1 MKNRKGFALIISLV
15 LVIGI
20 VLPGTLA
27 LSTDQ
32 AATNGELTVTEETPT
47 PTPEVTETP
56 TPTPEV
62 TETPTPTE
70 EPEPTE
76 TPVPSETTGNNPP
89 VDPQPDATNG
99 GTGTGAENGG
109 SSEENSGKDP
119 ASMTDAELYAHV
131 KQLTTDEEIEAFLK
145 QLPEARVNA
154 LIAYAQA
161 QEPTVVPKT
170 EVFTDAGPFMP
181 PVNVAT
187 WRKMLR
193 ARAATGV
200 TADNGLELSKTATAN
215 GNDSYTIR
223 MEAYTTGT
231 VTTSTKTVPVDI
243 VLVLDQSGSMAYDFN
258 GERLTDWWGN
268 ISNENIPKTRQYAM
282 KQAVNNFIDKV
293 NEKYTEEADH
303 RMAIV
308 TFNSGASTLQG
319 WINVNEDGKGTLQ
332 TAINDLPVIPSG
344 ATNVAAGMERAE
356 NLMGSGYNYTGA
368 NTQRQKVV
376 IVFTDGV
383 PTTQTNFNVDVAN
396 GAISSANALKNS
408 GVTIYSV
415 GIFKGADPNKI
426 HGDYYYR
433 AVVADTPCDGSVKS
447 YWGTTKLSSSN
458 ANDFADPD
466 VPAGNRFLNYISNN
480 YTAENIGLRFDDSDG
495 LVGGY
500 KWIITANYA
509 GSNAGYY
516 LTADNAAGLNSIF
529 QTISDQ
535 IQTANIDLGSE
546 TVVKDTVSPYFDVP
560 AKTTDIKLYTA
571 SAKGNGTFEKPQNA
585 PSDVKATISGN
596 AVSVTG
602 FDFNANFVSNTAKSD
617 GSYGKKLIIEFTVTP
632 KAGFLG
638 GNDVPTNDWQNTGV
652 YDKSGA
658 EVEEFADATTTP
670 TVNVPID
677 NVTVTAQDKNVYLK
691 GEVTADQLKDGSEI
705 SVGGVKLDL
714 SKATDA
720 EKPYGLD
727 LWQTEYVDITV
738 TVKGKNGNPISDKL
752 DNLTDDTTYTVTV
765 KVSPKTVGTST
776 HEKGEAA
783 TAKTGVND
791 PAANIYVFKPELTF
805 KDSTAYYGEN
815 VPTNNDYSGNKVGS
829 ETWKHGETKSTDSG
843 VTMIGNAPELQF
855 EYKPE
860 SGVDASNEISTKKDI
875 PVSVDVRVDGMAAN
889 ESLNDFITFQHQNCN
904 PACDWNETELDG
916 NPAFLLH
923 VKTCTLTITKQ
934 DGADGEP
941 YVFDIY
947 KDDDKYSEVT
957 VKGNGTETLVELP
970 VGTYTIK
977 EDTGWSW
984 RFNPNPSYSGNVIL
998 SKDKTSGTITCTNTK
1013 NNDQWLNGF
1022 SDVKKNIFGVN
1033 D

>member
-1 MKNRKGFALIISLV
+1 MKNKKGFALIVSLV
-15 LVIGI
+15 LVIGV

-193 ARAATGV
+193 ARAA
-200 TADNGLELSKTATAN
+200 DNGLELSKTATAN

-258 GERLTDWWGN
+258 GESLTDWNGN

-282 KQAVNNFIDKV
+282 KQAVNNFISSV
-293 NEKYTEEADH
+293 SEKYSSEADH
-303 RMAIV
+303 RISVV
-308 TFNSGASTLQG
+308 TFDSSAFTLQG
-319 WINVNEDGKGTLQ
+319 WTNVNEDGKGTLQ
-332 TAINDLPVIPSG
+332 TAINGLPVSPSG
-344 ATNVAAGMERAE
+344 ATNVAAGMEQAE

-383 PTTQTNFNVDVAN
+383 PTTSSDFDTNVAN
-396 GAISSANALKNS
+396 VAIAAAKTMKDN
-408 GVTIYSV
+408 GVTVYSV
-415 GIFKGADPNKI
+415 GIFGGADPSQLYGATSFDK
-426 HGDYYYR
+426 
-433 AVVADTPCDGSVKS
+433 TSDGSVGS
-447 YWGTTKLSSSN
+447 YW
-458 ANDFADPD
+458 ANFSVWMIGDVKKYD
-466 VPAGNRFLNYISNN
+466 VPAGNRFLNYLSSNFVSASDIGIEN
-480 YTAENIGLRFDDSDG
+480 YKATIWGIGYHGWKITQNFDQTA
-495 LVGGY
+495 
-500 KWIITANYA
+500 
-509 GSNAGYY
+509 SNYY
-516 LTADNAAGLNSIF
+516 LTANDSGSLNTIF
-529 QTISDQ
+529 QTISEN
-535 IQTANIDLGSE
+535 IQSANIDLGSE

-560 AKTTDIKLYTA
+560 AETTDIKLYTA
-571 SAKGNGTFEKPQNA
+571 SAKENGTFEKPQNA

-602 FDFNANFVSNTAKSD
+602 FDFNANFVSDTAKSD

-632 KAGFLG
+632 KADFLG

-658 EVEEFADATTTP
+658 EVKKFADATTTP
-670 TVNVPID
+670 TVNVPIKK
-677 NVTVTAQDKNVYLK
+677 VTVTAQDKNVYLK
-691 GEVTADQLKDGSEI
+691 GEVNADQLKDGCEI
-705 SVGGVKLDL
+705 SVGDVPLDL
-714 SKATDA
+714 TRDN
-720 EKPYGLD
+720 YGLEA
-727 LWQTEYVDITV
+727 WQTKYVNITV
-738 TVKGKNGNPISDKL
+738 EVKDNAGNPISDKL
-752 DNLTDDTTYTVTV
+752 ENLTDDTTYTVEVTV
-765 KVSPKTVGTST
+765 APKKPGTST
-776 HEKGEAA
+776 TEKGDAA

-805 KDSTAYYGEN
+805 KDSTAYYGET
-815 VPTNNDYSGNKVGS
+815 VPTNNNYSGNQVGTEKWMHDGTAAVPS
-829 ETWKHGETKSTDSG
+829 EMLGEKPTLDISFTPDESKLKDGKYTKQDVPVAAT
-843 VTMIGNAPELQF
+843 VKIGTENVNDYTTFVHQDCTTACGWETPA
-855 EYKPE
+855 KP
-860 SGVDASNEISTKKDI
+860 GA
-875 PVSVDVRVDGMAAN
+875 
-889 ESLNDFITFQHQNCN
+889 
-904 PACDWNETELDG
+904 
-916 NPAFLLH
+916 PAFLIH
-923 VKTCTLTITKQ
+923 IQTCTLTITKQ

-941 YVFDIY
+941 YVFDIC
-947 KDDDKYSEVT
+947 KDGEKYSEVT
-957 VKGNGTETLVELP
+957 IVGNDTQTLYELP
-970 VGTYTIK
+970 VGNYTIV
-977 EDTGWSW
+977 ENEGWSW
-984 RFNPNPSYSGNVIL
+984 RYSADNGGIAAL
-998 SKDKTSGTITCTNTK
+998 TAQYPTGSITCTNTK
-1013 NNDQWLNGF
+1013 TKDQWLNGF
-1022 SDVKKNIFGVN
+1022 SNVEKNVFDVN

>member
-1 MKNRKGFALIISLV
+1 MKSRKGFALIISLV
-15 LVIGI
+15 LAIGI

-56 TPTPEV
+56 TPT
-62 TETPTPTE
+62 E

-76 TPVPSETTGNNPP
+76 TPVPSETTGNNLP

-258 GERLTDWWGN
+258 GKSLADRLGN
-268 ISNENIPKTRQYAM
+268 IPNENIPKTRQYAM

-308 TFNSGASTLQG
+308 TFNSGVSTLQG
-319 WINVNEDGKGTLQ
+319 WTNVNEDGKGTLQ
-332 TAINDLPVIPSG
+332 NAINGLPVSPSG
-344 ATNVAAGMERAE
+344 ATNVAAGMEQAE
-356 NLMGSGYNYTGA
+356 NLMGSGYSYAGT

-376 IVFTDGV
+376 VVFTDGV

-433 AVVADTPCDGSVKS
+433 AVIADTPCDGSVNS
-447 YWGTTKLSSSN
+447 YWGTTNLSSSN

-480 YTAENIGLRFDDSDG
+480 YTAANIGLRFDGSDG
-495 LVGGY
+495 VLGGY

-535 IQTANIDLGSE
+535 IQTANIDLGNQ
-546 TVVKDTVSPYFDVP
+546 TVVKDTVSPYFDAP
-560 AKTTDIKLYTA
+560 ADASGIELYTA
-571 SAKGNGTFEKPQNA
+571 AAKKGGSFEA
-585 PSDVKATISGN
+585 DVPASGVTATIENN
-596 AVSVTG
+596 AVTVTG
-602 FDFNANFVSNTAKSD
+602 FDFNANFVSDTAKSD

-632 KAGFLG
+632 KDGFLG
-638 GNDVPTNDWQNTGV
+638 GNDVPTNDWENTAV
-652 YDKSGA
+652 YDKDGNL
-658 EVEEFADATTTP
+658 VEKFADATTTP

-677 NVTVTAQDKNVYLK
+677 NVTVTATDKNVYLK
-691 GEVTADQLKDGSEI
+691 GEVTADQLKDGAKI
-705 SVGGVKLDL
+705 SVGGVELDL
-714 SKATDA
+714 SKATDT
-720 EKPYGLD
+720 EKPYGLEA
-727 LWQTEYVDITV
+727 WQTKYVNITV
-738 TVKGKNGNPISDKL
+738 EVKDNAGNVISDKL
-752 DNLTDDTTYTVTV
+752 ADLTDDTTYTVTV
-765 KVSPKTVGTST
+765 TVSPKTTVPTST
-776 HEKGEAA
+776 EGTK
-783 TAKTGVND
+783 AKEQSGTND
-791 PAANIYVFKPELTF
+791 PKAKINVFKPELTF

-815 VPTNNDYSGNKVGS
+815 VPTSNDYSGNKVS
-829 ETWKHGETKSTDSG
+829 EKWMHGNTVSTDAD
-843 VTMIGNAPELQF
+843 VTMFGDKPTLDITYAPDGSKLDNGK
-855 EYKPE
+855 Y
-860 SGVDASNEISTKKDI
+860 TKQDV
-875 PVSVDVRVDGMAAN
+875 PVSATVKIGEENVNGYTAF
-889 ESLNDFITFQHQNCN
+889 LHQDCN
-904 PACDWNETELDG
+904 PACGWTTPNPNNGD
-916 NPAFLLH
+916 PAFLLH

-934 DGADGEP
+934 GGADGEP

-984 RFNPNPSYSGNVIL
+984 RYSANNGGSAAL
-998 SKDKTSGTITCTNTK
+998 TAQYPTGSITCTNTK
-1013 NNDQWLNGF
+1013 TKDQWLNGF
-1022 SDVKKNIFGVN
+1022 SNVEKNISDGSHN
-1033 D
+1033 N

>member
-1 MKNRKGFALIISLV
+1 MKSRKGFALIISLV
-15 LVIGI
+15 LAIGI

-56 TPTPEV
+56 TPT
-62 TETPTPTE
+62 E

-76 TPVPSETTGNNPP
+76 TPVPSETTGNNLP

-243 VLVLDQSGSMAYDFN
+243 VLVLDQSGSMAYDFK
-258 GERLTDWWGN
+258 GESLT
-268 ISNENIPKTRQYAM
+268 ETRQYAM

-308 TFNSGASTLQG
+308 TFNSEASTLQG
-319 WINVNEDGKGTLQ
+319 WINVNKDGKGTLQ
-332 TAINDLPVIPSG
+332 NAINDLPVSPSG
-344 ATNVAAGMERAE
+344 ATNVAAGMKQAE

-383 PTTQTNFNVDVAN
+383 PTTNTDFDTTVATSAIASAKN
-396 GAISSANALKNS
+396 LKDAGAT
-408 GVTIYSV
+408 VYTI
-415 GIFKGADPNKI
+415 GIFSGANPGELYGASGFNTNSDGTVGSQWIKDTWGLFP
-426 HGDYYYR
+426 GTDFPE
-433 AVVADTPCDGSVKS
+433 ADR
-447 YWGTTKLSSSN
+447 
-458 ANDFADPD
+458 
-466 VPAGNRFLNYISNN
+466 PAGNRFLNYLSSNCPE
-480 YTAENIGLRFDDSDG
+480 AVSVGLERSTKG
-495 LVGGY
+495 LGIVHY
-500 KWIITANYA
+500 KITYKITANSPRTD
-509 GSNAGYY
+509 SNYY
-516 LTADNAAGLNSIF
+516 LTANDSGSLNTIF
-529 QTISDQ
+529 QTISEN
-535 IQTANIDLGSE
+535 IQSANIDLGSE
-546 TVVKDTVSPYFDVP
+546 TVVKDTVSPYFDAP
-560 AKTTDIKLYTA
+560 ADASGIELYTA
-571 SAKGNGTFEKPQNA
+571 AAKKGGSFEA
-585 PSDVKATISGN
+585 DVPASGVTATIENN
-596 AVSVTG
+596 AVTVTG
-602 FDFNANFVSNTAKSD
+602 FDFNANFVSDTAKSD

-632 KAGFLG
+632 KDGFLG
-638 GNDVPTNDWQNTGV
+638 GNDVPTNDWENTAV
-652 YDKSGA
+652 YDKDGNL
-658 EVEEFADATTTP
+658 VEKFADATTTP

-677 NVTVTAQDKNVYLK
+677 NVTVTATDKNVYLK

-705 SVGGVKLDL
+705 SVGDVELDL
-714 SKATDA
+714 SKATDTD
-720 EKPYGLD
+720 KPYGLD
-727 LWQTEYVDITV
+727 PWQTEYVNITV
-738 TVKGKNGNPISDKL
+738 TVKDEVGKPISDKL
-752 DNLTDDTTYTVTV
+752 DNLTDDTTYTVEVT
-765 KVSPKTVGTST
+765 VSPKTEGTST
-776 HEKGEAA
+776 AAKGEAA
-783 TAKTGVND
+783 TAKTGANNL
-791 PAANIYVFKPELTF
+791 AANINVFKPKLTY
-805 KDSTAYYGEN
+805 KDSEVYYGDTA
-815 VPTNNDYSGNKVGS
+815 PDCTGNLTQTK
-829 ETWKHGETKSTDSG
+829 WKHGETLSDAEG
-843 VTMIGNAPELQF
+843 VTMIGTAPTLDPT
-855 EYKPE
+855 YTPE
-860 SGVDASNEISTKKDI
+860 AGKIADGKINTKEDI
-875 PVSVDVRVDGMAAN
+875 SVDVSVKIGTD
-889 ESLNDFITFQHQNCN
+889 DVTTYTTFQHTDCTGKTCTL
-904 PACDWNETELDG
+904 PAGAE
-916 NPAFLLH
+916 FFLH
-923 VKTCTLTITKQ
+923 VKTCTLTVQKTGG
-934 DGADGEP
+934 DSNEP
-941 YVFDIY
+941 YVFNIY
-947 KDDDKYSEVT
+947 KDNVKYSEVT
-957 VKGNGTETLVELP
+957 VKGNGSENIEELP
-970 VGTYTIK
+970 VGTYTIE

-984 RFNPNPSYSGNVIL
+984 RFNPSYSESVIL
-998 SKDKTSGTITCTNTK
+998 SKDNTSGTITCTNEK
-1013 NNDQWLNGF
+1013 NKNQWLNGF
-1022 SDVKKNIFGVN
+1022 SDVVKNISGVSN
-1033 D
+1033 NN

>member
-1 MKNRKGFALIISLV
+1 MKNKKGFALIISLV

-76 TPVPSETTGNNPP
+76 TPVPSETTGNNLP
-89 VDPQPDATNG
+89 VDPQPDATND
-99 GTGTGAENGG
+99 GTGTGAENGS

-193 ARAATGV
+193 ARAA
-200 TADNGLELSKTATAN
+200 DNGLELSKTATAN

-258 GERLTDWWGN
+258 GKSLADRLGN
-268 ISNENIPKTRQYAM
+268 IPNENIPKTRQYAM

-293 NEKYTEEADH
+293 NEKYTKEADH

-308 TFNSGASTLQG
+308 TFNSEVSTLQG
-319 WINVNEDGKGTLQ
+319 WTDVNKDGKGTLQ
-332 TAINDLPVIPSG
+332 TAINGLPVSPSG
-344 ATNVAAGMERAE
+344 ATNVAAGMEQAE
-356 NLMGSGYNYTGA
+356 ILMGRGYNYNGD

-376 IVFTDGV
+376 VVFTDGV

-433 AVVADTPCDGSVKS
+433 AVFADTPCDGSVNS
-447 YWGTTKLSSSN
+447 YWGTTNLSSSN
-458 ANDFADPD
+458 DNDFADPD

-480 YTAENIGLRFDDSDG
+480 YTAANIGLRFDGSDG
-495 LVGGY
+495 LLGGY

-509 GSNAGYY
+509 GSSAGYY

-560 AKTTDIKLYTA
+560 ANTTDIKLYTA

-602 FDFNANFVSNTAKSD
+602 FDFNANFVSDTAKSD

-632 KAGFLG
+632 KADFLG
-638 GNDVPTNDWQNTGV
+638 GNDVPTNDWENTAV
-652 YDKSGA
+652 YDKDGNL
-658 EVEEFADATTTP
+658 VEKFADATTTP

-677 NVTVTAQDKNVYLK
+677 YVTVTAPEKNVYLK
-691 GEVTADQLKDGSEI
+691 GEVNADQLKDGSEI

-714 SKATDA
+714 SKADQN
-720 EKPYGLD
+720 YGLEP
-727 LWQTEYVDITV
+727 WQTEYVNITV
-738 TVKGKNGNPISDKL
+738 TVKDEAGNPISDKL
-752 DNLTDDTTYTVTV
+752 ADLTKDTTYTVSVTV
-765 KVSPKTVGTST
+765 APKTDGTDAS
-776 HEKGEAA
+776 GEAA
-783 TAKTGVND
+783 KAKTGANS
-791 PAANIYVFKPELTF
+791 PANINVFKPELTF
-805 KDSTAYYGEN
+805 KDSTAYYGET
-815 VPTNNDYSGNKVGS
+815 VPANNDYSGNKVS
-829 ETWKHGETKSTDSG
+829 EKWMHNGTEAVPSEMLGDKPTLNISYTPDVGKLNSGKYTKQD
-843 VTMIGNAPELQF
+843 V
-855 EYKPE
+855 
-860 SGVDASNEISTKKDI
+860 
-875 PVSVDVRVDGMAAN
+875 PVSATVKIGEENVNGYT
-889 ESLNDFITFQHQNCN
+889 TFVHQDCN
-904 PACDWNETELDG
+904 PACGWTTPNPNNG

-923 VKTCTLTITKQ
+923 VKTCTLTITKKGG
-934 DGADGEP
+934 DSNEP

-957 VKGNGTETLVELP
+957 VKGNGTETLFELP

-984 RFNPNPSYSGNVIL
+984 RYSADNGGIAAL
-998 SKDKTSGTITCTNTK
+998 TAQYPTGSITCTNTK
-1013 NNDQWLNGF
+1013 TKDQWLNGF
-1022 SDVKKNIFGVN
+1022 SNVEKNIFGVKHN
-1033 D
+1033 N

>member
-1 MKNRKGFALIISLV
+1 MKSRKGFALIISLV
-15 LVIGI
+15 LAIGI

-56 TPTPEV
+56 TPT
-62 TETPTPTE
+62 E
-70 EPEPTE
+70 EPKPTE

-89 VDPQPDATNG
+89 VDPQPDATND

-215 GNDSYTIR
+215 GNGSYTIR

-258 GERLTDWWGN
+258 GNSTSTNTAR
-268 ISNENIPKTRQYAM
+268 RQYAM
-282 KQAVNNFIDKV
+282 KQAVNNFISSV
-293 NEKYTEEADH
+293 SEKYSSEADH
-303 RMAIV
+303 RISVV
-308 TFNSGASTLQG
+308 TFGSSASTLQG
-319 WINVNEDGKGTLQ
+319 WTYVDEAGKTTLQ
-332 TAINDLPVIPSG
+332 GKISSLPNSPSG
-344 ATNVAAGMERAE
+344 ATNVAAGMEQAE

-383 PTTQTNFNVDVAN
+383 PTTSSDFDTNVAN
-396 GAISSANALKNS
+396 VAIAAAKTMKDN
-408 GVTIYSV
+408 GVTVYSV
-415 GIFKGADPNKI
+415 GIFGGADPSQLYGATSFDK
-426 HGDYYYR
+426 
-433 AVVADTPCDGSVKS
+433 TSDGSVGS
-447 YWGTTKLSSSN
+447 YW
-458 ANDFADPD
+458 ADFSFWMIGDVKGYD
-466 VPAGNRFLNYISNN
+466 VPAGNRFLNYLSSNFVSASDIGIKN
-480 YTAENIGLRFDDSDG
+480 YRATILGIGYHGWKITQNFDQTA
-495 LVGGY
+495 
-500 KWIITANYA
+500 
-509 GSNAGYY
+509 SNYY
-516 LTADNAAGLNSIF
+516 LTANDSGSLNTIF
-529 QTISDQ
+529 QTISEN
-535 IQTANIDLGSE
+535 IQSANIDLGSE

-560 AKTTDIKLYTA
+560 ANTTDIKLYTA

-602 FDFNANFVSNTAKSD
+602 FDFNANFVSDTAKSD
-617 GSYGKKLIIEFTVTP
+617 GSYGKKLIIEFKVTP
-632 KAGFLG
+632 KDDFLG

-658 EVEEFADATTTP
+658 EVKKFADATTTP
-670 TVNVPID
+670 TVNVPIKK
-677 NVTVTAQDKNVYLK
+677 VTVTAQDKNVYLM
-691 GEVTADQLKDGSEI
+691 GDLTADQIKDG
-705 SVGGVKLDL
+705 VTVDCDGVAIDL
-714 SKATDA
+714 SKDN
-720 EKPYGLD
+720 ENYD
-727 LWQTEYVDITV
+727 LETWQNAYVDIAV
-738 TVKGKNGNPISDKL
+738 TYQDKDGNALTNLND
-752 DNLTDDTTYTVTV
+752 LTDDTTYTVTV
-765 KVSPKTVGTST
+765 TVSPKTTEPTST
-776 HEKGEAA
+776 EGTKAKEQSGSSKG
-783 TAKTGVND
+783 KIN
-791 PAANIYVFKPELTF
+791 VFKPELTY
-805 KDSTAYYGEN
+805 KDSEVYYGDTA
-815 VPTNNDYSGNKVGS
+815 PTDFSANLIKT
-829 ETWKHGETKSTDSG
+829 EWKHGETKSTDSG
-843 VTMIGNAPELQF
+843 VTMIGTAPTLDF
-855 EYKPE
+855 TYTPE
-860 SGVDASNEISTKKDI
+860 AGKTAGGKINTKEDI
-875 PVSVDVRVDGMAAN
+875 SVDVSVKIRTDDVTTYT
-889 ESLNDFITFQHQNCN
+889 TFQHTDCTGKTCTL
-904 PACDWNETELDG
+904 PAGAE
-916 NPAFLLH
+916 FLLH
-923 VKTCTLTITKQ
+923 VKTCTLTVQKTGG
-934 DGADGEP
+934 DSNEP
-941 YVFDIY
+941 YVFNIY
-947 KDDDKYSEVT
+947 KDGVKYSEVT
-957 VKGNGTETLVELP
+957 IVGNGSENIVELP

-984 RFNPNPSYSGNVIL
+984 RYSPEYSDSAALTAQNPTGS
-998 SKDKTSGTITCTNTK
+998 ITCTNTK
-1013 NNDQWLNGF
+1013 TKDQWLNGF
-1022 SDVKKNIFGVN
+1022 SDVKKNISDGSHN
-1033 D
+1033 N

>member
-32 AATNGELTVTEETPT
+32 AATNGELTVTEEI
-47 PTPEVTETP
+47 P

-70 EPEPTE
+70 EPKPTE

-215 GNDSYTIR
+215 GNGSYTIR

-243 VLVLDQSGSMAYDFN
+243 VLVLDQSGSMAYDF
-258 GERLTDWWGN
+258 DGN
-268 ISNENIPKTRQYAM
+268 STSTNTARRQYAM
-282 KQAVNNFIDKV
+282 KQAVNNFISSV
-293 NEKYTEEADH
+293 SEKYSSEADH
-303 RMAIV
+303 RISVV
-308 TFNSGASTLQG
+308 TFGSSASTLQG
-319 WINVNEDGKGTLQ
+319 WTYVDEAGKTTLQ
-332 TAINDLPVIPSG
+332 GKISSLPNSPSG
-344 ATNVAAGMERAE
+344 ATNVAAGMEQAE

-415 GIFKGADPNKI
+415 GIFNGADPNKI

-433 AVVADTPCDGSVKS
+433 AWIADTPCDGSEDS
-447 YWGTTKLSSSN
+447 YWGTTNLSSSN

-480 YTAENIGLRFDDSDG
+480 YTAANIGLRFDGSDG
-495 LVGGY
+495 LLGGY
-500 KWIITANYA
+500 KWIITKNYA
-509 GSNAGYY
+509 GSSAGYY

-535 IQTANIDLGSE
+535 IQTANIDLGNQ

-602 FDFNANFVSNTAKSD
+602 FDFNANFVSDTAKSD

-632 KAGFLG
+632 KADFLG

-658 EVEEFADATTTP
+658 EVEKFADATTTP
-670 TVNVPID
+670 TVNVPIK
-677 NVTVTAQDKNVYLK
+677 NVTVTATDKNVYLK
-691 GEVTADQLKDGSEI
+691 GEVNADQLKDGAKV
-705 SVGGVKLDL
+705 SVGGVDLDL
-714 SKATDA
+714 SQATNID
-720 EKPYGLD
+720 KPYGLEK
-727 LWQTEYVDITV
+727 WQTEYVNITV
-738 TVKGKNGNPISDKL
+738 TVKDEAGNVISDKL
-752 DNLTDDTTYTVTV
+752 DNLTKDTTYTVSVTV
-765 KVSPKTVGTST
+765 APKTNGTDAS
-776 HEKGEAA
+776 GEAA
-783 TAKTGVND
+783 EAKTGANS

-815 VPTNNDYSGNKVGS
+815 VPANNNYSGNKVGS
-829 ETWKHGETKSTDSG
+829 ETWKHRDIASTDEG
-843 VTMIGNAPELQF
+843 VTMLGE
-855 EYKPE
+855 KPTL
-860 SGVDASNEISTKKDI
+860 DISYT
-875 PVSVDVRVDGMAAN
+875 PN
-889 ESLNDFITFQHQNCN
+889 ESKLKDGKYTKQDVPVAATVKINTENVNKHTTFVHQDCN
-904 PACDWNETELDG
+904 PACGWTTPDPNNG

-934 DGADGEP
+934 GGADGEP
-941 YVFDIY
+941 YVFDIC
-947 KDDDKYSEVT
+947 KDGEKYSEVT

-984 RFNPNPSYSGNVIL
+984 RYSPKYSDSAALTAQNPTGS
-998 SKDKTSGTITCTNTK
+998 ITCTNEK
-1013 NNDQWLNGF
+1013 NKNQWLNGF
-1022 SDVKKNIFGVN
+1022 SDVVKNISGVN
-1033 D
+1033 NNN

>member
-1 MKNRKGFALIISLV
+1 MKSRKGFALIISLV
-15 LVIGI
+15 LAIGI

-70 EPEPTE
+70 ESKPTE

-258 GERLTDWWGN
+258 GESLTDWLGN

-308 TFNSGASTLQG
+308 TFNSGASTRQG
-319 WINVNEDGKGTLQ
+319 WTNVNEDGKGTLQ
-332 TAINDLPVIPSG
+332 NAINGLPVSPSG
-344 ATNVAAGMERAE
+344 ATNVAAGMKQAE

-383 PTTQTNFNVDVAN
+383 PTTNIDFDTTVATSAIASAKN
-396 GAISSANALKNS
+396 LKDAGAT
-408 GVTIYSV
+408 VYTI
-415 GIFKGADPNKI
+415 GIFSGANPGELYGASGFNTNSDGTVGSQWIKDTWGLFP
-426 HGDYYYR
+426 GTDFPE
-433 AVVADTPCDGSVKS
+433 ADR
-447 YWGTTKLSSSN
+447 
-458 ANDFADPD
+458 
-466 VPAGNRFLNYISNN
+466 PAGNRFLNYLSSNCPE
-480 YTAENIGLRFDDSDG
+480 AVSVGLERSTKG
-495 LVGGY
+495 LGIVHY
-500 KWIITANYA
+500 KITYKITANSPRTD
-509 GSNAGYY
+509 SNYY
-516 LTADNAAGLNSIF
+516 LTANDSGSLNTIF
-529 QTISDQ
+529 QTISEN
-535 IQTANIDLGSE
+535 IQSANIDLGSE
-546 TVVKDTVSPYFDVP
+546 TVVKDTVSPYFDAP
-560 AKTTDIKLYTA
+560 ADASGIELYTA
-571 SAKGNGTFEKPQNA
+571 AAKKGGSFEA
-585 PSDVKATISGN
+585 DVPASGVTATIENN
-596 AVSVTG
+596 AVTVTG
-602 FDFNANFVSNTAKSD
+602 FDFNANFVSDTAKSD

-632 KAGFLG
+632 KDGFLG
-638 GNDVPTNDWQNTGV
+638 GNDVPTNDWENTAV
-652 YDKSGA
+652 YDKDGNL
-658 EVEEFADATTTP
+658 VEKFADATTTP

-677 NVTVTAQDKNVYLK
+677 NVTVTATDKNVYLK

-705 SVGGVKLDL
+705 SVGDVELDL
-714 SKATDA
+714 SKATDTD
-720 EKPYGLD
+720 KPYGLD
-727 LWQTEYVDITV
+727 PWQTEYVNITV
-738 TVKGKNGNPISDKL
+738 TVKDEVGKPISDKL
-752 DNLTDDTTYTVTV
+752 DNLTDDTTYTVEVT
-765 KVSPKTVGTST
+765 VSPKTEGTST
-776 HEKGEAA
+776 AAKGEAA
-783 TAKTGVND
+783 TAKTGANNL
-791 PAANIYVFKPELTF
+791 AANINVFKPKLTY
-805 KDSTAYYGEN
+805 KDSEVYYGDTA
-815 VPTNNDYSGNKVGS
+815 PDCTGNLTQTK
-829 ETWKHGETKSTDSG
+829 WKHGETLSDAEG
-843 VTMIGNAPELQF
+843 VTMIGTAPTLDPT
-855 EYKPE
+855 YTPE
-860 SGVDASNEISTKKDI
+860 AGKIADGKINTKEDI
-875 PVSVDVRVDGMAAN
+875 SVDVSVKIGTD
-889 ESLNDFITFQHQNCN
+889 DVTTYTTFQHTDCTGKTCTL
-904 PACDWNETELDG
+904 PAGAE
-916 NPAFLLH
+916 FFLH
-923 VKTCTLTITKQ
+923 VKTCTLTVQKTGG
-934 DGADGEP
+934 DSNEP
-941 YVFDIY
+941 YVFNIY
-947 KDDDKYSEVT
+947 KDNVKYSEVT
-957 VKGNGTETLVELP
+957 VKGNGSENIEELP
-970 VGTYTIK
+970 VGTYTIE

-984 RFNPNPSYSGNVIL
+984 RFNPSYSESVIL
-998 SKDKTSGTITCTNTK
+998 SKDNTSGTITCTNEK
-1013 NNDQWLNGF
+1013 NKNQWLNGF
-1022 SDVKKNIFGVN
+1022 SDVVKNISGVSN
-1033 D
+1033 NN

>member
-1 MKNRKGFALIISLV
+1 MLTPFR
-15 LVIGI
+15 
-20 VLPGTLA
+20 
-27 LSTDQ
+27 
-32 AATNGELTVTEETPT
+32 LTVLLMLTKPSTLNNPPT
-47 PTPEVTETP
+47 YPAMQ
-56 TPTPEV
+56 
-62 TETPTPTE
+62 
-70 EPEPTE
+70 

-215 GNDSYTIR
+215 GNGSYTIR

-243 VLVLDQSGSMAYDFN
+243 VLVLDQSGSMAYDF
-258 GERLTDWWGN
+258 DGN
-268 ISNENIPKTRQYAM
+268 STSTNTARRQYAM
-282 KQAVNNFIDKV
+282 KQAVNNFISSV
-293 NEKYTEEADH
+293 SEKYSSEADH
-303 RMAIV
+303 RISVV
-308 TFNSGASTLQG
+308 TFGSSASTLQG
-319 WINVNEDGKGTLQ
+319 WTNVNEDGKGTLQ
-332 TAINDLPVIPSG
+332 TAINGLPVIPSG
-344 ATNVAAGMERAE
+344 ATNVAAGMEQAE
-356 NLMGSGYNYTGA
+356 NLMGRGYNYTGG

-383 PTTQTNFNVDVAN
+383 PTTSSDFDTNVAN
-396 GAISSANALKNS
+396 VAIAAAKTMKDN
-408 GVTIYSV
+408 GVTVYSV
-415 GIFKGADPNKI
+415 GIFGGADPSQLY
-426 HGDYYYR
+426 GATSFDR
-433 AVVADTPCDGSVKS
+433 PSDGSVGS
-447 YWGTTKLSSSN
+447 YW
-458 ANDFADPD
+458 ADFSFWMIGDVKDYD
-466 VPAGNRFLNYISNN
+466 VPAGNRFLNYLSSNFVSASDIGIEN
-480 YTAENIGLRFDDSDG
+480 YKATIFGIGYHGWKITQNFDQTA
-495 LVGGY
+495 
-500 KWIITANYA
+500 
-509 GSNAGYY
+509 SNYY
-516 LTADNAAGLNSIF
+516 LTANDSGSLNTIF
-529 QTISDQ
+529 QTISEN
-535 IQTANIDLGSE
+535 IQSANIDLCSE

-602 FDFNANFVSNTAKSD
+602 FDFNANFVSDTAKPD

-658 EVEEFADATTTP
+658 EVEKFADATTTP

-677 NVTVTAQDKNVYLK
+677 YVTVTAPEKNVYLK
-691 GEVTADQLKDGSEI
+691 GEVTADQLKDGAKI
-705 SVGGVKLDL
+705 SVDDVKLDL
-714 SKATDA
+714 SKATDT

-727 LWQTEYVDITV
+727 PWQTEYVDITV
-738 TVKGKNGNPISDKL
+738 TVKDEDGNPISDEL
-752 DNLTDDTTYTVTV
+752 ADLTDDTTYTVSVTV
-765 KVSPKTVGTST
+765 APKTDGTDAS
-776 HEKGEAA
+776 GEAA
-783 TAKTGVND
+783 EAKTGANSS
-791 PAANIYVFKPELTF
+791 ANINVFKPELTF

-815 VPTNNDYSGNKVGS
+815 VPTNNDYSGNKVS
-829 ETWKHGETKSTDSG
+829 EKWMHGNTVSTDAD
-843 VTMIGNAPELQF
+843 VTMFGDKPTLDITYAPDGSKLDNGK
-855 EYKPE
+855 Y
-860 SGVDASNEISTKKDI
+860 TKQDV
-875 PVSVDVRVDGMAAN
+875 PVSATVKIGEENVNGYTAF
-889 ESLNDFITFQHQNCN
+889 LHQNCTGKICAL
-904 PACDWNETELDG
+904 PEGYHFWI
-916 NPAFLLH
+916 H
-923 VKTCTLTITKQ
+923 IQTCTLTITKQ

-941 YVFDIY
+941 YVFDIR
-947 KDDDKYSEVT
+947 KDGEKYSEVT
-957 VKGNGTETLVELP
+957 IEGNDTQTLYELP

-984 RFNPNPSYSGNVIL
+984 RFNPSYSESVIL
-998 SKDKTSGTITCTNTK
+998 SKDNTSGTITCTNTK
-1013 NNDQWLNGF
+1013 NNDKWLNGF
-1022 SDVKKNIFGVN
+1022 SDVVKNISDGSHN
-1033 D
+1033 N

>member
-1 MKNRKGFALIISLV
+1 MKSRKGFALIISLV
-15 LVIGI
+15 LAIGI

-70 EPEPTE
+70 EPKPTE

-161 QEPTVVPKT
+161 QEPIVVPKT

-243 VLVLDQSGSMAYDFN
+243 VLVLDQSGSMAYDF
-258 GERLTDWWGN
+258 DGN
-268 ISNENIPKTRQYAM
+268 STSKNTARRQYAM
-282 KQAVNNFIDKV
+282 KQAVNNFISSV
-293 NEKYTEEADH
+293 SEKYSSEADH
-303 RMAIV
+303 RISVV
-308 TFNSGASTLQG
+308 TFGSSASTLQG
-319 WINVNEDGKGTLQ
+319 WTNVNEDGKGTLQ
-332 TAINDLPVIPSG
+332 TAINGLPVSPSG

-356 NLMGSGYNYTGA
+356 NLMGSGYNYTGD

-383 PTTQTNFNVDVAN
+383 PTTETDFDTTVATSAIASAKN
-396 GAISSANALKNS
+396 LKDAGAT
-408 GVTIYSV
+408 VYTI
-415 GIFKGADPNKI
+415 GIFSGANPGELYGASGFDTNSDGTVGSQWIKDTWGLFP
-426 HGDYYYR
+426 GTDFPE
-433 AVVADTPCDGSVKS
+433 ADR
-447 YWGTTKLSSSN
+447 
-458 ANDFADPD
+458 
-466 VPAGNRFLNYISNN
+466 PAGNRFLNYLSSNCPE
-480 YTAENIGLRFDDSDG
+480 AVSVGLERSTKG
-495 LVGGY
+495 LGILHY
-500 KWIITANYA
+500 KITYKITANSPRTD
-509 GSNAGYY
+509 SNYY
-516 LTADNAAGLNSIF
+516 LTANDSGSLNTIF
-529 QTISDQ
+529 QTISEN
-535 IQTANIDLGSE
+535 IQSANIDLGSE

-571 SAKGNGTFEKPQNA
+571 SAKENGTFENPQNA

-602 FDFNANFVSNTAKSD
+602 FDFNANFVSDAAKSD

-632 KAGFLG
+632 KADFLG
-638 GNDVPTNDWQNTGV
+638 GNDVPTNDWQNTDV

-658 EVEEFADATTTP
+658 EVEKFADATTTP
-670 TVNVPID
+670 TVNVPIKK
-677 NVTVTAQDKNVYLK
+677 VTVTATDKNVYLK

-727 LWQTEYVDITV
+727 PWQTEYVNITV
-738 TVKGKNGNPISDKL
+738 TVKDEDGHPISDKL
-752 DNLTDDTTYTVTV
+752 ADLTDDTTYTVEVT
-765 KVSPKTVGTST
+765 VSPKTEGTST
-776 HEKGEAA
+776 PEKGDAA
-783 TAKTGVND
+783 TAKTGANN
-791 PAANIYVFKPELTF
+791 PAANINVFKPELTY
-805 KDSTAYYGEN
+805 KDSEVYYGDTAPN
-815 VPTNNDYSGNKVGS
+815 DFKGNLTNT
-829 ETWKHGETKSTDSG
+829 EWKHGDTLDTT
-843 VTMIGNAPELQF
+843 VIMIGKAPELQF
-855 EYKPE
+855 GYKPE

-904 PACDWNETELDG
+904 PACGWTTPDSNNG

-934 DGADGEP
+934 GGADGEP
-941 YVFDIY
+941 YVFDIC
-947 KDDDKYSEVT
+947 KDGKKYSEVT
-957 VKGNGTETLVELP
+957 IVGNDTQTLYELP
-970 VGTYTIK
+970 VGNYTIV
-977 EDTGWSW
+977 ENEGWSW
-984 RFNPNPSYSGNVIL
+984 RFNPSYSGNVIL

-1022 SDVKKNIFGVN
+1022 SDVKKNIFDVN

>member
-1 MKNRKGFALIISLV
+1 MKSRKGFALIISLV

-32 AATNGELTVTEETPT
+32 AATNGELTVTEEIPT

-70 EPEPTE
+70 EPKPTE

-243 VLVLDQSGSMAYDFN
+243 VLVLDQSGSMAYDF
-258 GERLTDWWGN
+258 DGN
-268 ISNENIPKTRQYAM
+268 STSTNTARRQYAM
-282 KQAVNNFIDKV
+282 KQAVNNFISSV
-293 NEKYTEEADH
+293 SEKYSSEADH
-303 RMAIV
+303 RISVV
-308 TFNSGASTLQG
+308 TFGSSASTLQG
-319 WINVNEDGKGTLQ
+319 WTYVDEAGKTTLQ
-332 TAINDLPVIPSG
+332 GKISSLPNSPSG
-344 ATNVAAGMERAE
+344 ATNVAAGMEQAE

-383 PTTQTNFNVDVAN
+383 PTTSSDFDTNVAN
-396 GAISSANALKNS
+396 VAIAAAKTMKDN
-408 GVTIYSV
+408 GVTVYSV
-415 GIFKGADPNKI
+415 GIFGGADPSQLYGATSFDK
-426 HGDYYYR
+426 
-433 AVVADTPCDGSVKS
+433 TSDGSVGS
-447 YWGTTKLSSSN
+447 YW
-458 ANDFADPD
+458 ADFSFWMIGDVKGYD
-466 VPAGNRFLNYISNN
+466 VPAGNRFLNYLSSNFVSASDIGIKN
-480 YTAENIGLRFDDSDG
+480 YRATILGIGYHGWKITQNFDQTA
-495 LVGGY
+495 
-500 KWIITANYA
+500 
-509 GSNAGYY
+509 SNYY
-516 LTADNAAGLNSIF
+516 LTANDSGSLNTIF
-529 QTISDQ
+529 QTISEN
-535 IQTANIDLGSE
+535 IQSANIDLGSE

-571 SAKGNGTFEKPQNA
+571 SAKENGTFENPQNA

-602 FDFNANFVSNTAKSD
+602 FDFNANFVSDTAKSD

-632 KAGFLG
+632 KADFLG
-638 GNDVPTNDWQNTGV
+638 GNDVPTNDWENTAV
-652 YDKSGA
+652 YDKDGNL
-658 EVEEFADATTTP
+658 VEKFADATTTP

-677 NVTVTAQDKNVYLK
+677 NVTVTATDKNVYLK

-705 SVGGVKLDL
+705 SVGDVKLDL
-714 SKATDA
+714 SKATDT

-727 LWQTEYVDITV
+727 PWQTEYVDITV
-738 TVKGKNGNPISDKL
+738 TVKDKNGNSISDKL
-752 DNLTDDTTYTVTV
+752 DKLTDDTTYTVEVT
-765 KVSPKTVGTST
+765 VSPKTEGTST
-776 HEKGEAA
+776 AAKGEAA
-783 TAKTGVND
+783 TAKTGANNL
-791 PAANIYVFKPELTF
+791 AANINVFKPKLTY
-805 KDSTAYYGEN
+805 KDSEVYYGDTA
-815 VPTNNDYSGNKVGS
+815 PDCTGNLTQTK
-829 ETWKHGETKSTDSG
+829 WKHGETLSDAEG
-843 VTMIGNAPELQF
+843 VTMIGTAPTLDPT
-855 EYKPE
+855 YTPE
-860 SGVDASNEISTKKDI
+860 AGKIADGKINTKEDI
-875 PVSVDVRVDGMAAN
+875 SVDVSVKIGTD
-889 ESLNDFITFQHQNCN
+889 DVTTYTTFQHTDCTGKTCTL
-904 PACDWNETELDG
+904 PAGAE
-916 NPAFLLH
+916 FFLH
-923 VKTCTLTITKQ
+923 VKTCTLTVQKTGG
-934 DGADGEP
+934 DSNEP
-941 YVFDIY
+941 YVFNIY
-947 KDDDKYSEVT
+947 KDNVKYSEVT
-957 VKGNGTETLVELP
+957 VKGNGSENIEELP
-970 VGTYTIK
+970 VGKYTIE

-984 RFNPNPSYSGNVIL
+984 RYSANNGGSAALTAQNPTGS
-998 SKDKTSGTITCTNTK
+998 ITCTNTK
-1013 NNDQWLNGF
+1013 KNNQWLNGF
-1022 SDVKKNIFGVN
+1022 SDVVKNISGVSN
-1033 D
+1033 NN

>member
-1 MKNRKGFALIISLV
+1 MKSRKGFALIISLV

-70 EPEPTE
+70 EPKPTE

-89 VDPQPDATNG
+89 VDPQPDATND

-215 GNDSYTIR
+215 GNGSYTIR

-258 GERLTDWWGN
+258 GKSLADRLGN
-268 ISNENIPKTRQYAM
+268 IPNENIPKTRQYAM

-308 TFNSGASTLQG
+308 TFNSEVSTLQG
-319 WINVNEDGKGTLQ
+319 WTNVNEDGKGTLQ
-332 TAINDLPVIPSG
+332 TAINGLPVSPSG
-344 ATNVAAGMERAE
+344 ATNVAAGMEQAE
-356 NLMGSGYNYTGA
+356 ILMGRGYNYTGA

-383 PTTQTNFNVDVAN
+383 PTTSSDFDTNVAN
-396 GAISSANALKNS
+396 VAIAAAKTMKDN
-408 GVTIYSV
+408 GVTVYSV
-415 GIFKGADPNKI
+415 GIFGGADPSQLY
-426 HGDYYYR
+426 GATSFDR
-433 AVVADTPCDGSVKS
+433 PSDGSVGS
-447 YWGTTKLSSSN
+447 YW
-458 ANDFADPD
+458 ADFSFWMIGDVKDYD
-466 VPAGNRFLNYISNN
+466 VPAGNRFLNYLSSNFVSASDIGIEN
-480 YTAENIGLRFDDSDG
+480 YKATIFGIGYHGWKITQNFDQTA
-495 LVGGY
+495 
-500 KWIITANYA
+500 
-509 GSNAGYY
+509 SNYY
-516 LTADNAAGLNSIF
+516 LTANDSGSLNTIF
-529 QTISDQ
+529 QTISEN
-535 IQTANIDLGSE
+535 IQSANIDLGSE

-571 SAKGNGTFEKPQNA
+571 SAKENGTFENPQNA

-602 FDFNANFVSNTAKSD
+602 FDFNANFVSDTAKSD

-632 KAGFLG
+632 KADFLG

-658 EVEEFADATTTP
+658 EVEKFADATTTP

-677 NVTVTAQDKNVYLK
+677 NVTVTATDKNVYLK
-691 GEVTADQLKDGSEI
+691 GEVNADQLKDGSEI

-714 SKATDA
+714 SKATDTD
-720 EKPYGLD
+720 KPYGLEP
-727 LWQTEYVDITV
+727 WQTEYVDITV
-738 TVKGKNGNPISDKL
+738 TVKDEDGKPISDKL

-765 KVSPKTVGTST
+765 KVSPKTEGTST
-776 HEKGEAA
+776 SEKGDAA
-783 TAKTGVND
+783 TAKTGANN
-791 PAANIYVFKPELTF
+791 PAANINVFKPELTY
-805 KDSTAYYGEN
+805 KDSEVYYGDTA
-815 VPTNNDYSGNKVGS
+815 PDCTGNLTQTK
-829 ETWKHGETKSTDSG
+829 WKHGETKSTDSG
-843 VTMIGNAPELQF
+843 VTMIGTAPTLALT
-855 EYKPE
+855 YKPE
-860 SGVDASNEISTKKDI
+860 AGKIDTSNKINTKQDI
-875 PVSVDVRVDGMAAN
+875 AVDVAVKIDKA
-889 ESLNDFITFQHQNCN
+889 DVTTHTTFQHQNCN
-904 PACDWNETELDG
+904 PACDWTTPDPNNG

-923 VKTCTLTITKQ
+923 VKTCTLTVQKTGG
-934 DGADGEP
+934 DSNEP
-941 YVFDIY
+941 YVFNIY
-947 KDDDKYSEVT
+947 KDNVKYSEVT
-957 VKGNGTETLVELP
+957 VKGNGSENIVELP
-970 VGTYTIK
+970 VGEYTIK

-984 RFNPNPSYSGNVIL
+984 RYSANNGGSAALTAQNPTGR
-998 SKDKTSGTITCTNTK
+998 ITCTNTK
-1013 NNDQWLNGF
+1013 TKDQWLNGF
-1022 SDVKKNIFGVN
+1022 SNVEKNVFDVN

>member
-1 MKNRKGFALIISLV
+1 MKSRKGFALIISLV

-32 AATNGELTVTEETPT
+32 AATNGELTVTEEIPT

-70 EPEPTE
+70 EPKPTE

-89 VDPQPDATNG
+89 VDPQPDATND

-243 VLVLDQSGSMAYDFN
+243 VLVLDQSGSMAYDFKGESLTN
-258 GERLTDWWGN
+258 GWGDMPDEN
-268 ISNENIPKTRQYAM
+268 ISKTRQYAM

-319 WINVNEDGKGTLQ
+319 WINVNKDGKGTLQ
-332 TAINDLPVIPSG
+332 NAINGLPVIPSG
-344 ATNVAAGMERAE
+344 ATNVAAGMKEAE
-356 NLMGSGYNYTGA
+356 NLMGNGYNYTGG

-383 PTTQTNFNVDVAN
+383 PTTETDFDTTVATSAIASAKN
-396 GAISSANALKNS
+396 LKDAGAT
-408 GVTIYSV
+408 VYTI
-415 GIFKGADPNKI
+415 GIFSGANPGELYGASGFDTNSDGTVGSQWIKDTWGLFP
-426 HGDYYYR
+426 GTDFPE
-433 AVVADTPCDGSVKS
+433 ADR
-447 YWGTTKLSSSN
+447 
-458 ANDFADPD
+458 
-466 VPAGNRFLNYISNN
+466 PAGNRFLNYLSSNCPK
-480 YTAENIGLRFDDSDG
+480 AVSVGLERSTKGFGILHYKITYKITDNSPRTDS
-495 LVGGY
+495 
-500 KWIITANYA
+500 N
-509 GSNAGYY
+509 YY
-516 LTADNAAGLNSIF
+516 LTANDSGSLNTIF
-529 QTISDQ
+529 QTISEN
-535 IQTANIDLGSE
+535 IQSANIDLGSE

-560 AKTTDIKLYTA
+560 AETTDIKLYTA
-571 SAKGNGTFEKPQNA
+571 SAKENGTFENPQNA

-602 FDFNANFVSNTAKSD
+602 FDFNANFVSDTAKSD

-632 KAGFLG
+632 KADFLG

-658 EVEEFADATTTP
+658 EVEKFADATTTP

-677 NVTVTAQDKNVYLK
+677 NVTVTATDKNVYLK
-691 GEVTADQLKDGSEI
+691 GEVNADQLKDGAKV
-705 SVGGVKLDL
+705 SVGSVDLDL
-714 SKATDA
+714 SQATNID
-720 EKPYGLD
+720 KPYGLEK
-727 LWQTEYVDITV
+727 WQTEYVNITV
-738 TVKGKNGNPISDKL
+738 TVKDEAGNVISDKL
-752 DNLTDDTTYTVTV
+752 DNLTKDTTYTVSVTV
-765 KVSPKTVGTST
+765 APKTDGTDAS
-776 HEKGEAA
+776 GEAA
-783 TAKTGVND
+783 EAKTGANNL
-791 PAANIYVFKPELTF
+791 AANINVFKPELTY
-805 KDSTAYYGEN
+805 KDSEVYYGDTA
-815 VPTNNDYSGNKVGS
+815 PDCTGNLTQTK
-829 ETWKHGETKSTDSG
+829 WKHGETLSDAED
-843 VTMIGNAPELQF
+843 VTMIGTAPTLALT
-855 EYKPE
+855 YKPE
-860 SGVDASNEISTKKDI
+860 AGKIDTSNKINTKQDI
-875 PVSVDVRVDGMAAN
+875 AVDVAVKIGNTDVTTYT
-889 ESLNDFITFQHQNCN
+889 TFQHTNCTGKTCTL
-904 PACDWNETELDG
+904 PAGAE
-916 NPAFLLH
+916 FLLH
-923 VKTCTLTITKQ
+923 VKTCTLTIAKQ
-934 DGADGEP
+934 GGADGEP
-941 YVFDIY
+941 YVFDIC
-947 KDDDKYSEVT
+947 KDGKKYSEVT
-957 VKGNGTETLVELP
+957 VKGNGSENIEELP
-970 VGTYTIK
+970 VGTYTIE

-984 RFNPNPSYSGNVIL
+984 RYSADNGGGAALTAQNPTGS
-998 SKDKTSGTITCTNTK
+998 ITCTNEK
-1013 NNDQWLNGF
+1013 NKNQWLNGF
-1022 SDVKKNIFGVN
+1022 SDVVKNISGVSN
-1033 D
+1033 NN